1 LTVYYGSPYGQATW
15 FPASRGQKKLA
26 GGFGSELLQPV
37 AVIPGMRYLGT
48 H

>member
-1 LTVYYGSPYGQATW
+1 VYYGSPYGQATW
-15 FPASRGQKKLA
+15 FPGSRRDRKLA
-26 GGFGSELLQPV
+26 GGFGSELLQPM